1 MALQRRVHALPG
13 TADRATCNAASSATS
28 STASAAHIVAA
39 VAFDGISPFHLSVP
53 CVVFGE
59 NRNEGGVPPFDFR
72 VCAVE
77 PGALSTTAGFSIA
90 ATHGLDALD
99 EAHTIIVPSWRDPA
113 ETPPAVLLDAL
124 RRAHARGAQ
133 LVGLCLGAFVLA
145 AAGILDGRQA
155 TTHWAWAEDF
165 ARRFP
170 RVRLDPDVLYIDD
183 GNVLTSAGT
192 AAGLD
197 CCLHVLRRMCGARA
211 ANYVARRLVVPP
223 HRQGGQAQFIQQPV
237 PPNLSGDRLSGLLD
251 WVRGNLDE
259 PHTLDALAERALM
272 SRRTFTRRFRLA
284 TGTTVGAWLLAQR
297 LARAQQL
304 LESTDQS
311 VESIAGIA
319 GFGSTASLRQHFAE
333 AFRTSPSAWRREFRG
348 A

>member
-1 MALQRRVHALPG
+1 MATPAS
-13 TADRATCNAASSATS
+13 ASSAATRGEPVR
-28 STASAAHIVAA
+28 HVVAV
-39 VAFDGISPFHLSVP
+39 VAFDRISPFHLSVP

-59 NRNEGGVPPFDFR
+59 DRSGGGVPGFDFR
-72 VCAVE
+72 VCAAE
-77 PGALSTTAGFSIA
+77 TGALATTAGFSIA
-90 ATHGLDALD
+90 VTHGLEALADAD
-99 EAHTIIVPSWRDPA
+99 TIIVPSWRDPA
-113 ETPPAVLLDAL
+113 ETPPAALLDAL
-124 RRAHARGAQ
+124 RAAHARGAQ

-145 AAGILDGRQA
+145 AAGILDGRPA
-155 TTHWAWAEDF
+155 STHWAWADDF
-165 ARRFP
+165 ARRYP
-170 RVRLDPDVLYIDD
+170 RVRLDPNVLYVDD

-197 CCLHVLRRMCGARA
+197 CCLHVMRKMCGAEI
-211 ANYVARRLVVPP
+211 ANHVARRLVVPP
-223 HRQGGQAQFIQQPV
+223 HRQGNQAQYVQQPM
-237 PPNLSGDRLSGLLD
+237 PPNVRGDRLSGLLD
-251 WVRGNLDE
+251 WVSGNLAL
-259 PHTLDALAERALM
+259 PHTLDTLAGRALM

-311 VESIAGIA
+311 VEAIAGIA

-348 A
+348 V